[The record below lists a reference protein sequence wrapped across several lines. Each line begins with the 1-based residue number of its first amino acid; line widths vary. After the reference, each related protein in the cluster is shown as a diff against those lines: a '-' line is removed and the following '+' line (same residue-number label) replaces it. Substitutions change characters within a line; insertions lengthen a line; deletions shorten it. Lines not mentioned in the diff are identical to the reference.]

1 MLYLIFVLISVLYFN
16 YKWPVVTYFF
26 NLFPVNNNYLSLTR
40 DKLKKATK
48 ELGVSMAKWLNVYQN
63 KVKKGARLEN
73 WRSQV
78 KVHPDHSLELFHG
91 RPEFCSF
98 ASCQMGF
105 FNLVMPNLHY
115 LFLKSNCFAPLF
127 FGYRH

>member
-1 MLYLIFVLISVLYFN
+1 MGWKYTIYCADMLYLIFVLISVLYFN

-78 KVHPDHSLELFHG
+78 KVHPDH
-91 RPEFCSF
+91 
-98 ASCQMGF
+98 
-105 FNLVMPNLHY
+105 
-115 LFLKSNCFAPLF
+115 
-127 FGYRH
+127 